1 MMVGSAESIYIFLFF
16 YRQMMVGSAE
26 SVGRLT
32 IPLVHYLSLFH
43 LSLISHLVKMVS
55 FNNLFQSVK

>member
-1 MMVGSAESIYIFLFF
+1 
-16 YRQMMVGSAE
+16 MVGSAE

-55 FNNLFQSVK
+55 F